1 MAKLTPNIP
10 YEDLGNSPQIAEF
23 SAAWVMESSESVSY
37 LALSDIRPV
46 QCGSTVVRRASF
58 GDIEAL
64 AGELPMLPQRS
75 YRIGSEQGIVVLAAA
90 VIDRRY
96 RWVVALEPSSVVG
109 VNELSVVPRGV
120 VDRFGVRGF
129 IEGDQGSG
137 GFGDRSAVVE
147 AKSLP
152 RLLLRHQLRCRLIR
166 CLG

>member
-10 YEDLGNSPQIAEF
+10 YEDLGDFHQIAEF

-37 LALSDIRPV
+37 LALSDFRPE

-64 AGELPMLPQRS
+64 AGELPMLSQRS

-96 RWVVALEPSSVVG
+96 RWVVTLEASIAVG
-109 VNELSVVPRGV
+109 VGGVLLVPRKV
-120 VDRFGVRGF
+120 VDRFGVMGSV
-129 IEGDQGSG
+129 EGDQDSEDFGVRSG
-137 GFGDRSAVVE
+137 VVE

-152 RLLLRHQLRCRLIR
+152 RLLLHRQ
-166 CLG
+166 